1 MRFSASLLV
10 MILAGLVVV
19 VGLFVGR
26 SADPT
31 SSVAAEGDAVVA
43 ATPATDVAPVA
54 EVTMGGS
61 GSSATT
67 ATESAQA
74 VEQEWVRVPGTGVAI
89 WPKPQVKAD

>member
-1 MRFSASLLV
+1 MRYSASLLV

-31 SSVAAEGDAVVA
+31 SSVAAENNIVVA

-54 EVTMGGS
+54 EVTVGGS
-61 GSSATT
+61 GST
-67 ATESAQA
+67 ATESAEA

-89 WPKPQVKAD
+89 WPKPRVKAD